1 LGIGRQTDKSN
12 AYLKLAL
19 AHEFSGSFQ
28 TDFFAKDGGLKS
40 TKIDLSDTWLDLEV
54 GGSISLGKGAYLYG
68 TYTHNFGAKLE
79 TKWRADV
86 GVRYT
91 F

>member
-1 LGIGRQTDKSN
+1 MEIGGSLSIGRNT
-12 AYLKLAL
+12 
-19 AHEFSGSFQ
+19 
-28 TDFFAKDGGLKS
+28 
-40 TKIDLSDTWLDLEV
+40 
-54 GGSISLGKGAYLYG
+54 YLYG
-68 TYTHNFGAKLE
+68 TYTHNFGADME